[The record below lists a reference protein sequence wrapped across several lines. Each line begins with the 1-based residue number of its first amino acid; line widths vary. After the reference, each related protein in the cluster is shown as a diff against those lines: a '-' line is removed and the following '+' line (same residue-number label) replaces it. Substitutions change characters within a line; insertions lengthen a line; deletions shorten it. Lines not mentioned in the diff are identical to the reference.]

1 MRIVAISFLLVL
13 WTLTLAG
20 CQSKAAKVKQLQDQ
34 YNAEYPAYAKN
45 CLDPETAGSS
55 DLLTGKKLTQ
65 EEIAALEAK
74 KKEREARCKPQADRL
89 AQLQKEILAAQQ

>member
-1 MRIVAISFLLVL
+1 MRIVALSLLLL

-20 CQSKAAKVKQLQDQ
+20 CQTKAAKVKQLQDQ
-34 YNAEYPAYAKN
+34 YNAEYPAYAKD

>member
-1 MRIVAISFLLVL
+1 MRLMALLL
-13 WTLTLAG
+13 LCTLILAG
-20 CQSKAAKVKQLQDQ
+20 CESKAKKVQQLQAQ
-34 YNAEYPAYAKN
+34 YNAEYPAYAKD
-45 CLDPETAGSS
+45 CLDPETAASG

-74 KKEREARCKPQADRL
+74 KKEREARCKPQADHL

>member
-1 MRIVAISFLLVL
+1 MRIVALSLSLL
-13 WTLTLAG
+13 WALTIAG
-20 CQSKAAKVKQLQDQ
+20 CQSKAARVKQLQDQ
-34 YNAEYPAYAKN
+34 YNAEYPAYAKD
-45 CLDPETAGSS
+45 CIDPETAGSA

-74 KKEREARCKPQADRL
+74 KKERDARCKPQADRL

>member
-1 MRIVAISFLLVL
+1 MRIVALSLLFLSI
-13 WTLTLAG
+13 LTLAG
-20 CQSKAAKVKQLQDQ
+20 CQSKAEKIKKLQDQ
-34 YNAEYPAYAKN
+34 YNAEYPGYAKD
-45 CLDPETAGSS
+45 CLDPETAGSA

-74 KKEREARCKPQADRL
+74 KKERDARCKPQADRL

>member
-1 MRIVAISFLLVL
+1 MRKVALSLLVL
-13 WTLTLAG
+13 WTLTVAG
-20 CQSKAAKVKQLQDQ
+20 CQSKAARVKQLQDQ
-34 YNAEYPAYAKN
+34 YNAEYPAYAKD
-45 CLDPETAGSS
+45 CIDPETAGSA

-74 KKEREARCKPQADRL
+74 KKERDARCKPQADHL

>member
-1 MRIVAISFLLVL
+1 MRTVALSLLL
-13 WTLTLAG
+13 PLTLALAG
-20 CQSKAAKVKQLQDQ
+20 CQSKAEKVRKLLDQ
-34 YNAEYPAYAKN
+34 YNAEYPAYAKD

-74 KKEREARCKPQADRL
+74 KKERDARCKPQADRL